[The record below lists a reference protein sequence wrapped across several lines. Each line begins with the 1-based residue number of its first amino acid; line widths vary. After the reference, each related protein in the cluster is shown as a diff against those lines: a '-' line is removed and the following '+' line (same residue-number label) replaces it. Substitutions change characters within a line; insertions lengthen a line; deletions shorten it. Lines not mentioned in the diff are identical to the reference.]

1 MLQIRRLDPD
11 SDITVYEKD
20 RDMSFANCGLPY
32 YLGEVVEDRDMMLS
46 ATPEQ
51 FKDKKHI
58 TVKTYHEAIELND
71 SKKQSQ
77 LKIMKLVKFLK
88 MHMINSF

>member
-1 MLQIRRLDPD
+1 MAFLLFR
-11 SDITVYEKD
+11 
-20 RDMSFANCGLPY
+20 
-32 YLGEVVEDRDMMLS
+32 EVVEDRDMMLS

-77 LKIMKLVKFLK
+77 LK
-88 MHMINSF
+88 S